1 MNGQAILLL
10 SNLDLRMNN
19 VSASSPRNPLTGLLV
34 AQFFGAFNDNA
45 FKMVVALL
53 GIAAV
58 KDGGEAAKQS
68 VTSLAMV
75 VFTLPLML
83 FCLPA
88 MALGDRVGKA
98 GLIRATKALEVVL
111 MLGGTVALIYAP
123 SGWWPLVVLAGMGAQ
138 SALFAPA
145 KYGILP
151 EVLPHDRLTLAN
163 GRLEAAS
170 FLAIILGNVAG
181 GVLLAW
187 AGAQLWIVGAVLTAL
202 AGVGFVASLAVP
214 KVPASGIAEPFGT
227 TLREGWRAI
236 RGDRVLW
243 LATLGSALFWGIAS
257 LLGQDV
263 LVYAKEVLQLGDDL
277 AGVPY
282 ALFAVGIGIGALG
295 AGKLAKGKVET
306 GLIPLGAIG
315 LAISSAALGAF
326 VPGRVGTFV
335 LMTLLGI
342 SSGLVVVPLNALVQ
356 WRAPAARR
364 GAVIALTNGLAFAG
378 ILAGTLGCGLLA
390 QLGASSPLILL
401 VAAAITLAGTCW
413 AIWLLPDAL
422 LRLCVILLAHTLYR
436 VRVCDAQRVPETG
449 GALLVPNHV
458 SFLDGLFL
466 FAAVDRPIR
475 FVVEQHWYER
485 PYLKPF
491 LKALG
496 AIPITASGGPRVV
509 LRALREAGKALDD
522 GQLVCLFAEGEISRM
537 GSTLPFRRGMQRILK
552 GRSVPVVPVQL
563 DRVYGS
569 LLSAREG
576 RLQWWPTKVPCPV
589 TVLFGEPMPANVLP
603 AEVRRK
609 VDELA
614 EVAWQ
619 LRAADRRPLHCEFVK
634 RVRRAPWRPAFANSE
649 GRRLSRLQ
657 GLASAVVLARR
668 LQAPCQGQQNLGT
681 LLPPSIGGALVAIA
695 TSLAGKT
702 SVPLNYTVGPAA
714 LESAIRQASLRTIVT
729 SRAFVERLKITLPA
743 GVTPLWIEDLLANVS
758 FAERTGAALR
768 ALCLPMGALERACG
782 AHQRVA
788 RDATAVILFSS
799 GSTGEPKGVML
810 SHGNVQANCDAIAQV
825 LPLGAKDL
833 LLGVLPLFHSFG
845 NFALWYAAQQGAPIV
860 FHPNPLEAAVV
871 GELAALHRATMLLAT
886 PTFLQL
892 YLRRCDPGQ
901 FGSLRVV
908 LTGAEKLTDS
918 LADAFYDKFGIRPI
932 QGYGCTECSPVVAAS
947 TMGYRAAGFYQA
959 GSRRGSV
966 GRPLPGVM
974 VRIVDPETKEPLPIG
989 TVGLVLVRGANVMR
1003 GYLGRDDLTA
1013 AAMHDGCYIT
1023 GDLGKLDEEGFLFL
1037 TDRLSR
1043 FSKIGGEMV
1052 PHGTVEQHL
1061 QECSGRDERAFA
1073 VCGVPDAKKGE
1084 RLMVLTTLPKEAL
1097 AGVLRQ
1103 LAGRGLPALFLPRL
1117 DQFVCVDALPMLGTG
1132 KLDLRAVKER
1142 CLAVAPAVEG

>member
-1 MNGQAILLL
+1 MTAAIR
-10 SNLDLRMNN
+10 SQ
-19 VSASSPRNPLTGLLV
+19 PRHPLAGLLV

-53 GIAAV
+53 GMAAV
-58 KDGGEAAKQS
+58 QGGGEAEKQS
-68 VTSLAMV
+68 VTTLAMV

-88 MALGDRVGKA
+88 MALGDRVGKR
-98 GLIRATKALEVVL
+98 GLILWTKGLEVVL
-111 MLGGTVALIYAP
+111 MVAGTAALWLAP
-123 SGWWPLVVLAGMGAQ
+123 SGWLPLLVLAGMGAQ

-151 EVLPHDRLTLAN
+151 EVLPHDRLTAAN
-163 GRLEAAS
+163 GQLEAAS

-181 GVLLAW
+181 GLLLAA
-187 AGAQLWIVGAVLTAL
+187 AGAQVWIAGAALTLFAV
-202 AGVGFVASLAVP
+202 VGFGASFAVP
-214 KVPASGIAEPFGT
+214 SVPASGVVEPFGT

-243 LATLGSALFWGIAS
+243 LATLGSVLFWGIAS

-263 LVYAKEVLQLGDDL
+263 LVYAKEVLHFDDTI

-315 LAISSAALGAF
+315 LAASSAALGLL
-326 VPGRVGTFV
+326 VPGRIGTFV

-342 SSGLVVVPLNALVQ
+342 ASGLVVVPLNALVQ

-364 GAVIALTNGLAFAG
+364 GAVIALVNGLSFLG
-378 ILAGTLGCGLLA
+378 ILIGTLGCGLLA
-390 QLGASSPLILL
+390 QTGASSPGILL
-401 VAAAITLAGTCW
+401 VAAALTVAGTAW

-436 VRVCDAQRVPETG
+436 VRVLGQRHVPETG

-466 FAAVDRPIR
+466 LAAIDRPIR

-496 AIPITASGGPRVV
+496 TIPIAASGGPRVLLAA
-509 LRALREAGKALDD
+509 LRAAGKALDD
-522 GQLVCLFAEGEISRM
+522 GGLVCLFAEGEISRM
-537 GSTLPFRRGMQRILK
+537 GSTLPFRRGMERILK
-552 GRSVPVVPVQL
+552 GRSVPVVPVHL

-569 LLSAREG
+569 LLSARAG
-576 RLQWWPTKVPCPV
+576 RVQWWPTRVPCPV
-589 TVLFGEPMPANVLP
+589 TVSFGVPLPSDVSP
-603 AEVRRK
+603 AEVRRC
-609 VDELA
+609 VDELGEA
-614 EVAWQ
+614 ASRV
-619 LRAADRRPLHCEFVK
+619 RAAELRPLHCAFV
-634 RVRRAPWRPAFANSE
+634 RCVRRAPWRLGFADSQ
-649 GRRLSRLQ
+649 GKQLSRL
-657 GLASAVVLARR
+657 GTLAAAVVLARR
-668 LQAPCQGQQNLGT
+668 LRQPLAGEPNLGV
-681 LLPPSIGGALVAIA
+681 LLPPSIGAGLAALAA
-695 TSLAGKT
+695 SLSGRA
-702 SVPLNYTVGPAA
+702 SVPLNFTVGPAA
-714 LESAIRQASLRTIVT
+714 LASAVRQAGLRQVLT
-729 SRAFVERLKITLPA
+729 SRTFLERAKLELPA
-743 GVTPLWIEDLLANVS
+743 GLAPLFLEDLLGGVGRG
-758 FAERTGAALR
+758 ERLGAALR
-768 ALCLPMGALERACG
+768 ALLWPIGRLEAACG
-782 AHQRVA
+782 AARRVA
-788 RDATAVILFSS
+788 VDQPAAVLFSS
-799 GSTGEPKGVML
+799 GSTGEPKGIVL
-810 SHGNVQANCDAIAQV
+810 SHGNVQSNCEAIAQV
-825 LPLGAKDL
+825 IPLDASDR

-860 FHPNPLEAAVV
+860 FHPNPLDAAAV
-871 GELAALHRATMLLAT
+871 GELTARHRATILLAT

-892 YLRRCDPGQ
+892 YLRRCEPGQ

-908 LTGAEKLTDS
+908 LTGAEKLTDA
-918 LADAFYDKFGIRPI
+918 LADGFFDKFGIRPI
-932 QGYGCTECSPVVAAS
+932 QGYGCTECSPVVATS
-947 TMGYRAAGFYQA
+947 TPGYRAAGFYQA
-959 GSRRGSV
+959 GQRRGSV
-966 GRPLPGVM
+966 GRPLPGVV
-974 VRIVDPETKEPLPIG
+974 VRVVDPETKVPVPVG
-989 TVGLVLVRGANVMR
+989 TPGLVLVRGANVMQ

-1023 GDLGKLDEEGFLFL
+1023 GDIGRVDADGFLFL

-1061 QECSGRDERAFA
+1061 QECSGREERAFA

-1084 RLMVLTTLPKEAL
+1084 RLMVLTTLAAAQLPE
-1097 AGVLRQ
+1097 VLRQ
-1103 LAGRGLPALFLPRL
+1103 LAARGLPALFVPRPE
-1117 DQFVCVDALPMLGTG
+1117 QFVSVASLPLLGTG
-1132 KLDLRAVKER
+1132 KLDLRAVKEQ
-1142 CLAVAPAVEG
+1142 CLAAAAAAGAGGEPE